1 MWNTATRKVII
12 SRDVVFKEDAVYE
25 GVTVSGETDYDSSFP
40 LEETSVVN
48 VIFFFG
54 IHLNKFVVF
63 SIIY

>member
-1 MWNTATRKVII
+1 MWNPATRKVII

-48 VIFFFG
+48 VIFFFD

-63 SIIY
+63 SII